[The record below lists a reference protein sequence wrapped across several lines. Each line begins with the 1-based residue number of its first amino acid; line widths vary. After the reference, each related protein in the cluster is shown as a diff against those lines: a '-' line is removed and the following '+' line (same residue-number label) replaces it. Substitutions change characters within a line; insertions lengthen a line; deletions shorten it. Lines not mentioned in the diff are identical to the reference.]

1 MSHNASKV
9 VGYEK
14 NPRSERETG
23 LKEKQKGNN
32 KFVKIKE
39 TGKSKQKWGTANAEI
54 KQKMILRLEIPTE
67 ALILVRLN
75 LAMVMSTRMA

>member
-54 KQKMILRLEIPTE
+54 KQKMILRLKIPPE
-67 ALILVRLN
+67 AHRLVLSK
-75 LAMVMSTRMA
+75 LPMVMYTKMA